1 MKRREFITLMGGT
14 AIAWPLAARAQ
25 QLDPVRRVGVLSLAT
40 TITIPVLAFRKALAK
55 LGWVEG
61 HNLRMDLRFTG
72 GDSDRIHAYA
82 AELVSLAPDVIVTDG
97 VVATRELQ
105 HQTSTIPIV
114 VTGIGDPGT
123 NRLVK
128 DIAHP
133 EGNTTGVT
141 NAFASIGGKW
151 LELLKQAS
159 PGLERVGLIYNPQ
172 LIIRDTGGFVPS
184 IEEAARSFAVKV
196 IKLPYRD
203 AVDIVQQI
211 DAFAAGSNGGLIV
224 MPPAPNAANRQT
236 LLRLAVQHRLPSMYT
251 ERAFAAEGGL
261 LSYASNL
268 GDRWQR
274 TASFV
279 DRILRGAKVSDLPVE
294 FPTKFELVV
303 NLKTAKA
310 LGLTLPESFLVG
322 ADEVIE

>member
-1 MKRREFITLMGGT
+1 MRRREFITLLGG
-14 AIAWPLAARAQ
+14 AAAWPLAARAQ
-25 QLDPVRRVGVLSLAT
+25 RLDPVRRVGVLSQST
-40 TITIPVLAFRKALAK
+40 TITIPVLALREELAK

-61 HNLRMDLRFTG
+61 HNLRTELRFTG
-72 GDSDRIHAYA
+72 ADTDRIHAYA
-82 AELVSLAPDVIVTDG
+82 SELVSLAPDVIVTDIL
-97 VVATRELQ
+97 ATTRELQ

-133 EGNTTGVT
+133 EGNTTGIT
-141 NAFASIGGKW
+141 NLFASIGGKW

-159 PGLERVGLIYNPQ
+159 PQLERVGLIYNAQ
-172 LIIRDTGGFVPS
+172 LITSDAGGYFPS
-184 IEEAARSFAVKV
+184 IEEAARSSAVKV

-203 AVDIVQQI
+203 AVDIVHEI
-211 DAFAAGSNGGLIV
+211 DAFAADSNGGLIV
-224 MPPAPNAANRQT
+224 MPPPPNAANREA
-236 LLRLAVQHRLPSMYT
+236 LLRLAVRHRLPSIHIARGY
-251 ERAFAAEGGL
+251 AAEGGL
-261 LSYASNL
+261 LSYGSNTN
-268 GDRWQR
+268 DRWR
-274 TASFV
+274 RAASFV
-279 DRILRGAKVSDLPVE
+279 DRIFGGAKVSDLPVE

-310 LGLTLPESFLVG
+310 IGLTIPESFLLR